1 MQGQSIEQ
9 GNQRRVTNI
18 MPGEKTKGGKA
29 AGPKDPR
36 QGTVRSFDTGRGSG
50 EIEADSSEMI
60 QVFRSALRDEALSGI
75 YPGDIVSFQIGRD
88 RFGRR
93 VAQEVR
99 RIGWDEGEDPD
110 APPREWT
117 F

>member
-1 MQGQSIEQ
+1 MSLD
-9 GNQRRVTNI
+9 
-18 MPGEKTKGGKA
+18 KTEGRKTVGLKVA
-29 AGPKDPR
+29 K

-50 EIEADSSEMI
+50 EIEADSGEML
-60 QVFRSALRDEALSGI
+60 QVFRSALRDEALSGLFA
-75 YPGDIVSFQIGRD
+75 GDIVSFQIGRD

>member
-1 MQGQSIEQ
+1 MAEDKSS
-9 GNQRRVTNI
+9 
-18 MPGEKTKGGKA
+18 GEEAAAPPGGK
-29 AGPKDPR
+29 

-50 EIEADSSEMI
+50 EIEADSGEVI
-60 QVFRSALRDEALSGI
+60 RVFRSALRDEALSGL
-75 YPGDIVSFQIGRD
+75 YPGDIVSFRIGRD
-88 RFGRR
+88 RFGRT